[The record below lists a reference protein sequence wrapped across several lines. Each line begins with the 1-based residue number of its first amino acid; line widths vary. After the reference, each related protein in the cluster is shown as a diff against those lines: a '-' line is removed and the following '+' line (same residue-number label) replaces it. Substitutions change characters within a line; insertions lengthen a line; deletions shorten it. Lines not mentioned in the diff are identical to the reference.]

1 MPRISTKREM
11 VRLNLALSK
20 EVRDRIESIRDE
32 THAESIAEVIRRAV
46 AVYDL
51 LIEEQQSGGEVLVRN
66 GESESRVLLVP

>member
-1 MPRISTKREM
+1 M